1 MFPPE
6 TRDVASSAVRGWR
19 QRCYSEKSMND
30 TGSRLM
36 LRSRFISELN
46 PEGLSLAWE
55 GWRRLAEG
63 TLQVDLP
70 L

>member
-1 MFPPE
+1 
-6 TRDVASSAVRGWR
+6 
-19 QRCYSEKSMND
+19 MND
-30 TGSRLM
+30 INSRLM
-36 LRSRFISELN
+36 LRSRFISEPN

-70 L
+70 P